1 MIHLTNL
8 ANGGL
13 LKLKKLNKNKKRS
26 CIFINTLKN
35 NHGETLIE
43 GIISLLMLVILMA
56 GAYAMI
62 TSSLNIISTAYEK
75 DKGFRTEIND
85 VIEGEGFTPVLN
97 DKITFTIDGIIPE
110 TEKAELEYQLYNKNG
125 IVAFK
130 PE

>member
-1 MIHLTNL
+1 MMTNL
-8 ANGGL
+8 ENGGW
-13 LKLKKLNKNKKRS
+13 LKLKTLN
-26 CIFINTLKN
+26 N
-35 NHGETLIE
+35 NRGETLIE
-43 GIISLLMLVILMA
+43 GIVSLMMLAVLLA